1 MQPHLVL
8 KPSDNVFVTVSD
20 TSIALPTPPTDAIS
34 GILTVETA
42 DVRMRWDGEDP
53 LAGVGGG
60 MIMAENSVWEVVGR
74 DLFSAFRFVRNAG
87 ADAYVSVAYM
97 KGE

>member
-8 KPSDNVFVTVSD
+8 KPSDNVFVTVSNV
-20 TSIALPTPPTDAIS
+20 TISLPTPPTDCVS

-42 DVRMRWDGEDP
+42 DVRMRWDSVDP
-53 LAGVGGG
+53 AGGVGGG

-74 DLFSAFRFVRNAG
+74 DLFTAFRFIRNAG
-87 ADAYVSVAYM
+87 DDAYVSVAYM
-97 KGE
+97 RGE